1 MWIVTGGDFF
11 VFLVGGFAKVND
23 FVKVAVGFLKVV
35 VVGLVKVVVARLVK
49 VLAARLVKVVV
60 VGLVKVEVAGL
71 VKVEVVG
78 LVKVVV
84 VGLVKVTVDF
94 DFFLGGAF
102 SFGDGNFLT
111 CAITFLSYPN
121 KF

>member
-35 VVGLVKVVVARLVK
+35 VGFLKATVGLVKVV
-49 VLAARLVKVVV
+49 
-60 VGLVKVEVAGL
+60 
-71 VKVEVVG
+71 VVG

-94 DFFLGGAF
+94 DFFLGGADNF
-102 SFGDGNFLT
+102 SFEDGDFLT

-121 KF
+121 NS